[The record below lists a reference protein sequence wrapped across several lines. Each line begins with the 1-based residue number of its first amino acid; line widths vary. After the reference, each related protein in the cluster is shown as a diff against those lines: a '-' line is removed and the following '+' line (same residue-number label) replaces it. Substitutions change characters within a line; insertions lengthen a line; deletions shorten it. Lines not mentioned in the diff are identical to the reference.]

1 MTWDLCSYS
10 TDTLDLRGFHLR
22 AMLEEITAGVS
33 GVQYRVQVSGGVNER
48 VAERLLT
55 LSGCQ
60 RGVFHSPLFSL
71 SRRSSTCGRRQ
82 WHHHWRVPAAA
93 NALTQAEKCAHTC
106 LHTMRFLKSLD
117 WIRMWRKRRVE
128 EGRCSAQH
136 LSTAMLEESPGPV
149 TPSSQADQTPAAGR
163 RFHAPNIQRSRCDG
177 NK

>member
-1 MTWDLCSYS
+1 
-10 TDTLDLRGFHLR
+10 
-22 AMLEEITAGVS
+22 MLEEITAGVS
-33 GVQYRVQVSGGVNER
+33 GVQHRVQVSGGVNER

-149 TPSSQADQTPAAGR
+149 TPSSQANQTPAAGR